1 MLHCC
6 MWVQCLVLHSFT
18 APLWYTTAIR
28 YGNILVD
35 KTVPIALI
43 LPSRWRYGAESLGM
57 ERTSCLCYSGCPI
70 PPIKDQY
77 AVVFDPLTCLI
88 KVRIQIRSL
97 HTASATTR
105 MTKMKLYFWVL
116 SRALIEYIKFSA
128 NLNHYLF
135 SIVLFL
141 LLSKGRLYFEYNCY
155 NVYLIVSKNECSLIK
170 KKKYNRFLT

>member
-1 MLHCC
+1 MFVLYQKSERK
-6 MWVQCLVLHSFT
+6 VLTLVGYKLRLIEYKHKQQVLYHQTLST
-18 APLWYTTAIR
+18 IPPSTGKNKH
-28 YGNILVD
+28 YGNILLY
-35 KTVPIALI
+35 KTFVISIMVGHFDYEQRCRIEKNVPIALI

-105 MTKMKLYFWVL
+105 MTKMKLYF
-116 SRALIEYIKFSA
+116 
-128 NLNHYLF
+128 
-135 SIVLFL
+135 
-141 LLSKGRLYFEYNCY
+141 
-155 NVYLIVSKNECSLIK
+155 
-170 KKKYNRFLT
+170 